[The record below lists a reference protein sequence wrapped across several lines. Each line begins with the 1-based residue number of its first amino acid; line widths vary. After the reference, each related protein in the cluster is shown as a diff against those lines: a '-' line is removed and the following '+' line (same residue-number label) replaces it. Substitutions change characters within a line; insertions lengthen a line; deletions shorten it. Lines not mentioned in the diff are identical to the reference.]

1 MSDVGRDGG
10 AGRAPARALVT
21 GGAGFIGSNLAAAL
35 VRRGARVKVLDD
47 LSRPGAQ
54 LNRSWLEREGSG
66 EIEFVL
72 ADVRD
77 AEAVRRAV
85 SDVDAVYHLAGQTA
99 VVTSVVDPRADF
111 ESNALGTLNVLEAAR
126 ASARQ
131 PVVVFASTNKVYGSL
146 AGVPVDEEPTRFRF
160 RDLPHGIPETQPLS
174 FESPYACSKGAGDQY
189 TLDYHRI
196 YGLPTIVL
204 RQSCIYGPRQL
215 PLEEQGWVAWLVAAA
230 AQSRAITIF
239 GTGKQ
244 VRDLLHVDDAI
255 EAYLLATAAIER
267 AAGNAYNIGGGQE
280 RAVSVWH
287 EFAALLE
294 DVLGRA
300 VEKPTFAPARPGDQQ
315 VFYCDTR
322 SAERDLGWRPRVSVR
337 DGLARLAA
345 WVQSSPELLAAGH
358 GRR

>member
-1 MSDVGRDGG
+1 VPV
-10 AGRAPARALVT
+10 PARALVT

-35 VRRGARVKVLDD
+35 VRRGASVRVLDD
-47 LSRPGAQ
+47 LSRPGVR
-54 LNRSWLEREGSG
+54 LNRDWLEREGGG
-66 EIEFVL
+66 EIEFML

-99 VVTSVVDPRADF
+99 VVTSVSDPRADF
-111 ESNALGTLNVLEAAR
+111 EANALGTLNVLEAAR
-126 ASARQ
+126 LSTRQ
-131 PVVVFASTNKVYGSL
+131 PVVIYASTNKVYGSL
-146 AGVPVDEEPTRFRF
+146 AGVAIDEEHTRFRF
-160 RDLPHGIPETQPLS
+160 RDLPLGIPETQPLS

-189 TLDYHRI
+189 MLDYHRM
-196 YGLPTIVL
+196 YGVPTVVF

-215 PLEEQGWVAWLVAAA
+215 PLEEQGWVVWLVAAA
-230 AQSRAITIF
+230 AQSRPITIF

-244 VRDLLHVDDAI
+244 VRDLLHVDDAV
-255 EAYLLATAAIER
+255 EAYLLATAAIGQ
-267 AAGNAYNIGGGQE
+267 AAGSAYNIGGGPE

-287 EFAALLE
+287 EFSALLE

-300 VEKPTFAPARPGDQQ
+300 IETPAFAPARPGDQR

-322 SAERDLGWRPRVSVR
+322 RADRDLGWRARVSVR
-337 DGLARLAA
+337 DGLAQLAA
-345 WVQSSPELLAAGH
+345 WVQSEPELLAAGR